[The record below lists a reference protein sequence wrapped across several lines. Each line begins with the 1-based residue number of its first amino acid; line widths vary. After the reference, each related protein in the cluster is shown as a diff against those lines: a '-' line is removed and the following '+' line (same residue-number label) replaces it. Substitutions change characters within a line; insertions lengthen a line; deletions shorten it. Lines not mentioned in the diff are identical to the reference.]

1 MPSGPVPV
9 RSERVLSAVSIGSPK
24 VQNIFVRL
32 QNNIKNTKFEVCM
45 EGVHGQIKDSFRSI
59 SSPARGLFK
68 DNGSRFIACAY
79 PVETEAEV
87 KEIVDS
93 LKKEYHDAR
102 HHCYAYRLGY
112 LGDRFRANDDGEPS
126 GSAGRPILGQIDSY
140 GLSDILIVVVR
151 YFGGIKLGIP
161 GLIRAYR
168 TSSADAIANSE
179 VVEKIAVRRFRL
191 SFGYMDM
198 NAVMKLVKDFGLYP
212 TAQDFG
218 MECRLDVA
226 VRLSL
231 AEDFLERI
239 SKAGGCSADEIG

>member
-1 MPSGPVPV
+1 MD
-9 RSERVLSAVSIGSPK
+9 E
-24 VQNIFVRL
+24 
-32 QNNIKNTKFEVCM
+32 
-45 EGVHGQIKDSFRSI
+45 VHGQIKDSFRSI

-79 PVETEAEV
+79 PVETESEV

-112 LGDRFRANDDGEPS
+112 RGDKFRANDDGEPS
-126 GSAGRPILGQIDSY
+126 GSAGRPILGQIDSN
-140 GLSDILIVVVR
+140 GLSDVLIVVVR

-168 TSSADAIANSE
+168 TSSADALANSLII
-179 VVEKIAVRRFRL
+179 EKIATRKYRV
-191 SFGYMDM
+191 SFGYMVM
-198 NAVMKLVKDFGLYP
+198 NDVMKLMKDMGLSPYGQEFGL
-212 TAQDFG
+212 
-218 MECRLDVA
+218 ECSMSVN

-231 AEDFLERI
+231 ENDFLEGISRI
-239 SKAGGCSADEIG
+239 EGCRSESAD

>member
-1 MPSGPVPV
+1 MNEV
-9 RSERVLSAVSIGSPK
+9 R
-24 VQNIFVRL
+24 
-32 QNNIKNTKFEVCM
+32 
-45 EGVHGQIKDSFRSI
+45 GQMQDSFRSI

-126 GSAGRPILGQIDSY
+126 GSA
-140 GLSDILIVVVR
+140 
-151 YFGGIKLGIP
+151 LGIP

-168 TSSADAIANSE
+168 TSSADAIANAE
-179 VVEKIAVRRFRL
+179 IVEKVAAKRFRL
-191 SFGYMDM
+191 SFGYMAM
-198 NAVMKLVKDFGLYP
+198 NDVMKAVKDMGLQP
-212 TAQDFG
+212 SGQDFG
-218 MECRLDVA
+218 MACSMDVS

-231 AEDFLERI
+231 VDSFLDRI
-239 SKAGGCSADEIG
+239 SGVEGCEAVEV